1 MVHRSLHC
9 EQKESKCFQCKRQSL
24 SQLELLSG
32 CKQTFVQKLM
42 QFRANDRDHKSA
54 TLVFYTHNKLGI
66 YVATQTLQVH
76 ICSKKI
82 NDQQNHMVSL
92 PVVPSWMM
100 SLLGQQNTT
109 KIRSLESCSS
119 SYKHGHLNWSSGLSI
134 NPRTLRWTNRKMMCA
149 ANNNTS
155 LHPQS
160 YYNSISVESSNA
172 FIHLGSH
179 TAVPD
184 DPILR

>member
-9 EQKESKCFQCKRQSL
+9 EQKESKSFQIKRQSL
-24 SQLELLSG
+24 SQFELLSG

-42 QFRANDRDHKSA
+42 QFQANDRDHKSA
-54 TLVFYTHNKLGI
+54 TLVFYTHNKLSI

-82 NDQQNHMVSL
+82 NDHQNHMVSL

-134 NPRTLRWTNRKMMCA
+134 NPRTLRRTNRKTMCA
-149 ANNNTS
+149 ANNTTS
-155 LHPQS
+155 LHPRATTTVYLLNQAMPL
-160 YYNSISVESSNA
+160 SI
-172 FIHLGSH
+172 
-179 TAVPD
+179 
-184 DPILR
+184 